1 MKTQLSKIASAL
13 LLSMAS
19 VGVGATPL
27 LINGGQV
34 NQGGD
39 CTFAC
44 VTHYQQSYKASAFGT
59 SPVAINSVSFFASN
73 YGSQWAAGN
82 SWQISLS
89 TGSYKT
95 NALVGTFSQNLGLDN
110 AVYEVK
116 SFSGNASAGSAIT
129 FNGAFNYDPT
139 KGDLLIDIVALGN
152 TGGPTLAYASDSK
165 GAFSRVYQWGNTP
178 VGYLGNNY
186 GNVTSFEI
194 SAAAV
199 PEPASFMLIGLGLAG
214 LVTARRKNRA

>member
-1 MKTQLSKIASAL
+1 MKSHLSKLAITL

-19 VGVGATPL
+19 VGASAAPL
-27 LINGGQV
+27 LIDGGQV
-34 NQGGD
+34 NQGD

-44 VTHYQQSYKASAFGT
+44 LDHYQQAYNASAFGIT
-59 SPVAINSVSFFASN
+59 PVAINSVSFITSIW
-73 YGSQWAAGN
+73 GGQWAAGN

-89 TGSYKT
+89 TASHKT
-95 NALVGTFSQNLGLDN
+95 NTLVSTFSQNLGLDN

-139 KGDLLIDIVALGN
+139 KGDLLVDIVALGT
-152 TGGPTLAYASDSK
+152 TGGPTVAYSYNSQ
-165 GAFSRVYQWGNTP
+165 GAFSRVFQWGTDPNGY
-178 VGYLGNNY
+178 VGNSY

-214 LVTARRKNRA
+214 LITARRKTRV